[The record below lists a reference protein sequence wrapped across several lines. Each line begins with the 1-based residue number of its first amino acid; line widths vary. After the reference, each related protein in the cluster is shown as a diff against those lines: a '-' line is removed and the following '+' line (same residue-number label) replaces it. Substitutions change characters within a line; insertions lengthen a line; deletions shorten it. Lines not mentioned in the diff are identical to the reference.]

1 MSNAAE
7 SSLPWHPV
15 TRIAF
20 RFFAVYFALYIH
32 LGQLLG
38 ALTPQWLQRWTYPE
52 RTINRVVQWTG
63 THIFHVAAKQVPTGS
78 GDTAFQWVLGFC
90 ILVIAVVVAVAW
102 SILDRRRERYDR
114 TYRWFRVMLR
124 FALGGMMLI
133 YGFDKVFPLQM
144 PAPQLARLLEP
155 YGNFSPMGVLWYSIG
170 ASFPYERFVGLV
182 EVMGAVLVLMPRTQ
196 LAGALVLA
204 GATFEV
210 FMLNMT
216 YDVPVKQFSFHLFV
230 MALLL
235 IAPHAKRIS
244 AAVFSVSAKSTW
256 AAIAQTVVALF
267 VIGTTGYGIWQTW
280 KTSGPHASKPPL
292 YGIWTVE
299 KMTIDGVERAPLV
312 TDYDRWRR
320 VIVQRANAMIFW
332 RMDDSNFTL
341 TTALDQ
347 AAQSLAL
354 KRGEAAAGA
363 LAFQQPAPDQLI
375 LDGTVDGHALHMET
389 RLFDHTQMLL
399 LTRGFHWVQE
409 FPFNR

>member
-7 SSLPWHPV
+7 LSPPWHPL

-38 ALTPQWLQRWTYPE
+38 ALMPQWLQRWTYPE
-52 RTINRVVQWTG
+52 RTITRVVEWTG
-63 THIFHVAAKQVPTGS
+63 THVFHVTAKQVPTGS
-78 GDTAFQWVLGFC
+78 GDTAFQWVLAFC
-90 ILVIAVVVAVAW
+90 ILVIAVVATLAW

-114 TYRWFRVMLR
+114 PYRWFRVMLR

-182 EVMGAVLVLMPRTQ
+182 ELMGAVLVLLPRTQ

-230 MALLL
+230 MSLLL
-235 IAPHAKRIS
+235 IAPYAKRLS
-244 AAVFSVSAKSTW
+244 AAVFAVGAKSTW
-256 AAIAQTVVALF
+256 AAIAQTAVALF

-280 KTSGPHASKPPL
+280 KTSGPNAPKPPL

-299 KMTIDGVERAPLV
+299 RMTIDGVERAPLV

-347 AAQSLAL
+347 TAQSLAL

-363 LAFQQPAPDQLI
+363 LAFKQPAPDQLI

-389 RLFDHTQMLL
+389 RLFDHTKMLM
-399 LTRGFHWVQE
+399 LTRGFNWVQE